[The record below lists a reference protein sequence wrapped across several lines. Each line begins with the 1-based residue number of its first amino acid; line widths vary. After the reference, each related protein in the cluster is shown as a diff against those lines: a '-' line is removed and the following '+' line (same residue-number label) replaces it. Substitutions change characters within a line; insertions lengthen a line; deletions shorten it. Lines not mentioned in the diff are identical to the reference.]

1 MSWMPMRQVGAAA
14 RAMLVSAAATRWGV
28 PESSVT
34 ASKGKL
40 GDGKGRT
47 LTFGQVASDAAKLKA
62 LEPASVKLKADKDFT
77 IIGRAIGGIDSP
89 RIVHG
94 EPIFGLDTKLPGMRW
109 AVFER
114 PATFG
119 AKLVS
124 ADLSAAK

>member
-28 PESSVT
+28 PDSSVP

-40 GDGKGRT
+40 SDGKGRT
-47 LTFGQVASDAAKLKA
+47 LTFGRV
-62 LEPASVKLKADKDFT
+62 
-77 IIGRAIGGIDSP
+77 IGGIDSP